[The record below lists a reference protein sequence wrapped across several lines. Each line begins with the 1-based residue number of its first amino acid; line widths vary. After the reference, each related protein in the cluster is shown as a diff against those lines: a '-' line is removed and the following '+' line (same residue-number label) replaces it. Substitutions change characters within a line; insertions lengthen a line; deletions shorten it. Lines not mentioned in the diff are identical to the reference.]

1 MTIDEMIAEIE
12 EDSARG
18 QSQQNYYMW
27 NPARRRR
34 REFTPMRRY
43 WEREDE
49 LPTLP
54 ATIIPPRE
62 AAHWGAID

>member
-34 REFTPMRRY
+34 EFTPMRRY

-54 ATIIPPRE
+54 GTIIPPRE
-62 AAHWGAID
+62 AAHWGAVD